1 MAKEKSAIERFAES
15 KFMRKLQEG
24 SQKLASNEI
33 FSTISGGMGATMGL
47 IMVGAVIQIVCAVGA
62 MFGWD
67 TSSASYQAFYMP
79 YKLTMGLMGFF
90 MCFSMAYN
98 YAKRKKMNQMQSVV
112 TALVCYIL
120 VVSPPVSASVVAAD
134 GTIGSA
140 FDALNLSSLGTGGM
154 FVAIIVGLCSV
165 AISKFVID
173 HNWTIKLPDVV
184 PEGIAHSFNAIIP
197 MGVNIIIWY
206 GISLIISAV
215 SGGAL
220 TLSSLITLIL
230 SVPVN
235 FLTSTDPKD
244 VLLVQEKLQEGIYY
258 TADVMAKGAYPYF
271 APKIWKKYGV
281 NLDITPEDVVDLQ
294 QGTVDMITYSYYST
308 SCATTHPVTETAG
321 GNLNMGPKNPY
332 LTYNEWGWSLDPD
345 GLRYSLNEY
354 YARYHLPLMVVENGL
369 GASDTLE
376 ADGTVHDPYRIAYV
390 KAHVQAME
398 AAMADG
404 VDLRGYTPWGCIDL
418 VSASTGEMK
427 KRYGF
432 IYVDKNNDG
441 TGTLKR
447 YRKDSFYWYKK
458 CIATNGEDL
467 T

>member
-62 MFGWD
+62 LFGWD

-197 MGVNIIIWY
+197 MSVNIIVWY

-235 FLTSTDPKD
+235 FLTSTPGMFVVIALAQLCWFFGIHGTGVIFTVLMVPYITAYTTNAALAAAGQPLQFFPVFLMRRQRHHGRRRQHHALLPDGAQEQVQAHPGRVQGIFHSRSVWHQRACHLRLPHHVQRHPADPLHA
-244 VLLVQEKLQEGIYY
+244 V
-258 TADVMAKGAYPYF
+258 
-271 APKIWKKYGV
+271 
-281 NLDITPEDVVDLQ
+281 
-294 QGTVDMITYSYYST
+294 
-308 SCATTHPVTETAG
+308 
-321 GNLNMGPKNPY
+321 
-332 LTYNEWGWSLDPD
+332 PD
-345 GLRYSLNEY
+345 GLLRSAAGGMEPALDRLSAGADHDHPAGRVPDLPY
-354 YARYHLPLMVVENGL
+354 YTGLAQRHLRDPDVPGLLADLAPLL
-369 GASDTLE
+369 
-376 ADGTVHDPYRIAYV
+376 
-390 KAHVQAME
+390 Q
-398 AAMADG
+398 
-404 VDLRGYTPWGCIDL
+404 DL
-418 VSASTGEMK
+418 
-427 KRYGF
+427 
-432 IYVDKNNDG
+432 
-441 TGTLKR
+441 
-447 YRKDSFYWYKK
+447 
-458 CIATNGEDL
+458 
-467 T
+467 

>member
-98 YAKRKKMNQMQSVV
+98 YAKRKKMNQMQSAV
-112 TALVCYIL
+112 T
-120 VVSPPVSASVVAAD
+120 
-134 GTIGSA
+134 
-140 FDALNLSSLGTGGM
+140 
-154 FVAIIVGLCSV
+154 GLCSV

-197 MGVNIIIWY
+197 MSVNIIVWY

-235 FLTSTDPKD
+235 FLTSTPGMFVVIALAQLCWFFGIHGTGVIFTVLMVPYITAYTTNAALAAAGQPLQFFPVFLMGANGIMGGAGNTMPFSLMGLKSKSKRIQA
-244 VLLVQEKLQEGIYY
+244 VSKASFVPGLFGINEPAIFGYPIMYNGLLLIPFMLCPMVCSALLLVAWNLHWI
-258 TADVMAKGAYPYF
+258 AYPQVLIMTTLPVVFQTFLTTLDWRNVIF
-271 APKIWKKYGV
+271 AILMFPVCWLIWRPFYKIYEKQC
-281 NLDITPEDVVDLQ
+281 IE
-294 QGTVDMITYSYYST
+294 
-308 SCATTHPVTETAG
+308 E
-321 GNLNMGPKNPY
+321 
-332 LTYNEWGWSLDPD
+332 
-345 GLRYSLNEY
+345 
-354 YARYHLPLMVVENGL
+354 
-369 GASDTLE
+369 
-376 ADGTVHDPYRIAYV
+376 
-390 KAHVQAME
+390 E
-398 AAMADG
+398 AAAEAAE
-404 VDLRGYTPWGCIDL
+404 L
-418 VSASTGEMK
+418 AAQNK
-427 KRYGF
+427 
-432 IYVDKNNDG
+432 
-441 TGTLKR
+441 
-447 YRKDSFYWYKK
+447 
-458 CIATNGEDL
+458 
-467 T
+467 

>member
-197 MGVNIIIWY
+197 MSVNIIVWY

-235 FLTSTDPKD
+235 FLTSTPGMFVVIALAQLCWFFGIHGTGVIFT
-244 VLLVQEKLQEGIYY
+244 VLMVPYITAYTTNAALAAAGQPLQFFPVFLMGANGIMGGAGNTMPFSDGAQEQVQAHPGRVQGIFRSRSVRHQRACHLRLPHHVQRHP
-258 TADVMAKGAYPYF
+258 AD
-271 APKIWKKYGV
+271 
-281 NLDITPEDVVDLQ
+281 
-294 QGTVDMITYSYYST
+294 
-308 SCATTHPVTETAG
+308 
-321 GNLNMGPKNPY
+321 
-332 LTYNEWGWSLDPD
+332 SLHAVPD
-345 GLRYSLNEY
+345 GLLRSAAGGMEPALDRLSAGADHDHSAGRVPDLPY
-354 YARYHLPLMVVENGL
+354 YTGLAQRHLRDPDVPGLLADLAPLL
-369 GASDTLE
+369 
-376 ADGTVHDPYRIAYV
+376 
-390 KAHVQAME
+390 Q
-398 AAMADG
+398 
-404 VDLRGYTPWGCIDL
+404 DL
-418 VSASTGEMK
+418 
-427 KRYGF
+427 
-432 IYVDKNNDG
+432 
-441 TGTLKR
+441 
-447 YRKDSFYWYKK
+447 
-458 CIATNGEDL
+458 
-467 T
+467 

>member
-235 FLTSTDPKD
+235 FLTSTPGMFVVIALAQLCWFFGIHGTGVIFTVLMVPYITAYTTNSALAAAGQPLLFFPVFLMSGNGIMGGAGNTMLLPDGAQEQVQAHPGRVQGIFRSRPVRHQRACHLRLPHHVQRHPADPLHA
-244 VLLVQEKLQEGIYY
+244 V
-258 TADVMAKGAYPYF
+258 
-271 APKIWKKYGV
+271 
-281 NLDITPEDVVDLQ
+281 
-294 QGTVDMITYSYYST
+294 
-308 SCATTHPVTETAG
+308 
-321 GNLNMGPKNPY
+321 
-332 LTYNEWGWSLDPD
+332 PD
-345 GLRYSLNEY
+345 GLLRSAAGGMEPALDRLSAGADHDHSAGRVPDLPY
-354 YARYHLPLMVVENGL
+354 YTGLAQRHLRDPDVPGLLADLAPLL
-369 GASDTLE
+369 
-376 ADGTVHDPYRIAYV
+376 
-390 KAHVQAME
+390 Q
-398 AAMADG
+398 
-404 VDLRGYTPWGCIDL
+404 DL
-418 VSASTGEMK
+418 
-427 KRYGF
+427 
-432 IYVDKNNDG
+432 
-441 TGTLKR
+441 
-447 YRKDSFYWYKK
+447 
-458 CIATNGEDL
+458 
-467 T
+467 

>member
-235 FLTSTDPKD
+235 FLTSTPGMFVVIALAQLCWFFGIHGTGVFFPVFLMSGNGIMGGAGNTMPFSLMGLKSKSKRIQA
-244 VLLVQEKLQEGIYY
+244 VSKASFVPGLFGINEPAIFGYPIMYNAILLIPFMLCPMVCSALLLVAWNLHWI
-258 TADVMAKGAYPYF
+258 AYPQVLIMTTLPVVFQTFLTTLDWRNVIF
-271 APKIWKKYGV
+271 AILMFPVCWLIWRPFYKIYEKQC
-281 NLDITPEDVVDLQ
+281 IE
-294 QGTVDMITYSYYST
+294 
-308 SCATTHPVTETAG
+308 E
-321 GNLNMGPKNPY
+321 
-332 LTYNEWGWSLDPD
+332 
-345 GLRYSLNEY
+345 
-354 YARYHLPLMVVENGL
+354 
-369 GASDTLE
+369 
-376 ADGTVHDPYRIAYV
+376 
-390 KAHVQAME
+390 E
-398 AAMADG
+398 AAAEAAE
-404 VDLRGYTPWGCIDL
+404 L
-418 VSASTGEMK
+418 AAQNK
-427 KRYGF
+427 
-432 IYVDKNNDG
+432 
-441 TGTLKR
+441 
-447 YRKDSFYWYKK
+447 
-458 CIATNGEDL
+458 
-467 T
+467 

>member
-154 FVAIIVGLCSV
+154 LT
-165 AISKFVID
+165 K
-173 HNWTIKLPDVV
+173 
-184 PEGIAHSFNAIIP
+184 
-197 MGVNIIIWY
+197 
-206 GISLIISAV
+206 ISAAKRATAA
-215 SGGAL
+215 GADMI
-220 TLSSLITLIL
+220 IT
-230 SVPVN
+230 N
-235 FLTSTDPKD
+235 GARAD
-244 VLLVQEKLQEGIYY
+244 VLYDIVDGKPVGTRFI
-258 TADVMAKGAYPYF
+258 G
-271 APKIWKKYGV
+271 KK
-281 NLDITPEDVVDLQ
+281 EHAQ
-294 QGTVDMITYSYYST
+294 
-308 SCATTHPVTETAG
+308 
-321 GNLNMGPKNPY
+321 
-332 LTYNEWGWSLDPD
+332 
-345 GLRYSLNEY
+345 
-354 YARYHLPLMVVENGL
+354 
-369 GASDTLE
+369 
-376 ADGTVHDPYRIAYV
+376 
-390 KAHVQAME
+390 
-398 AAMADG
+398 
-404 VDLRGYTPWGCIDL
+404 
-418 VSASTGEMK
+418 
-427 KRYGF
+427 
-432 IYVDKNNDG
+432 
-441 TGTLKR
+441 
-447 YRKDSFYWYKK
+447 
-458 CIATNGEDL
+458 
-467 T
+467 

>member
-62 MFGWD
+62 LFGWD

-173 HNWTIKLPDVV
+173 HLAEAIPLPYQCSFPLFNRPAVV
-184 PEGIAHSFNAIIP
+184 GIQKILPILPRHQFLQYSPCHLVLIGLQMPLGLFLMLIFGFWFVTEVSCQI
-197 MGVNIIIWY
+197 VYSDIDRVFHIEENIRKMKDAE
-206 GISLIISAV
+206 LEA
-215 SGGAL
+215 AL
-220 TLSSLITLIL
+220 KE
-230 SVPVN
+230 
-235 FLTSTDPKD
+235 D
-244 VLLVQEKLQEGIYY
+244 Y
-258 TADVMAKGAYPYF
+258 AD
-271 APKIWKKYGV
+271 
-281 NLDITPEDVVDLQ
+281 DDTPE
-294 QGTVDMITYSYYST
+294 
-308 SCATTHPVTETAG
+308 E
-321 GNLNMGPKNPY
+321 
-332 LTYNEWGWSLDPD
+332 
-345 GLRYSLNEY
+345 
-354 YARYHLPLMVVENGL
+354 
-369 GASDTLE
+369 
-376 ADGTVHDPYRIAYV
+376 
-390 KAHVQAME
+390 
-398 AAMADG
+398 
-404 VDLRGYTPWGCIDL
+404 
-418 VSASTGEMK
+418 
-427 KRYGF
+427 
-432 IYVDKNNDG
+432 
-441 TGTLKR
+441 
-447 YRKDSFYWYKK
+447 
-458 CIATNGEDL
+458 
-467 T
+467 